1 MHHFLLAPTQQFYIK
16 IPGKIIL
23 DNVGTNTEDSGTGIT
38 KPTQK
43 IPDLGPETGQ
53 LHQQCSFQE

>member
-16 IPGKIIL
+16 IPGIIIP

-38 KPTQK
+38 KPTLK
-43 IPDLGPETGQ
+43 IPDPGPETG
-53 LHQQCSFQE
+53 